1 MDVSAFRQL
10 SVSGCV
16 RRRMGLDLCDLD
28 GCKWIFVAG
37 CYQIWVFVPG
47 GRECRLVWM
56 WVGVGGFT
64 RLGMI
69 EFW

>member
-56 WVGVGGFT
+56 
-64 RLGMI
+64 
-69 EFW
+69 